1 VALDDV
7 TGPEPRYKRAF
18 DRGVIIAAHL
28 SLAPVWLLLWTF
40 IPLAIWLEDRGPVF
54 YRQRRLG
61 RGGRVFTVLKFRT
74 MVPDAETDTGAVW
87 AQSDDPRIT
96 RVGRILRPTAMD
108 ELPQLIN
115 IWRGDMSFVGPR
127 AERPELHEEFASEI
141 PGFSRRL
148 EVRPGLTGL
157 AQVCGAYDLHPAAK
171 LAYDLEYVDRM
182 SFRLDVTI
190 MLRSIL
196 NTLLARW
203 DKPQQGNDGGG
214 P

>member
-1 VALDDV
+1 MAPDDV
-7 TGPEPRYKRAF
+7 ARPEPRYKRPF
-18 DRGVIIAAHL
+18 DRGVIMAAHL
-28 SLAPVWLLLWTF
+28 LLAPVWLLLWTL

-54 YRQRRLG
+54 YRQRRVG
-61 RGGRVFTVLKFRT
+61 HRGRVFTVLKFRT
-74 MVPDAETDTGAVW
+74 MVPDAESRTGAVW
-87 AQSDDPRIT
+87 AQSTDPRIT

-127 AERPELHEEFASEI
+127 AERPELHEEFAAEI
-141 PGFSRRL
+141 PNFPRRL

-157 AQVCGAYDLHPAAK
+157 AQVSGAYDLHPAAK
-171 LAYDLEYVDRM
+171 LAYDLQYVERM
-182 SFRLDVTI
+182 GFRLDARI

-203 DKPQQGNDGGG
+203 DKPQRGNEGGG
-214 P
+214 S